1 MKILIMISKSTFGR
15 WSTPKKARA
24 RVTKPLLA
32 NRAALSSGT
41 DPLDRRM
48 YWSCTRW
55 KGNRNIATKVIH
67 LLTPPKMVIIAGA
80 GVFSGRNRVPTRPS
94 SLTWDLSTLSP
105 QLSFIQPQFFW
116 RPQIDSSWRQR
127 QRLVS
132 PFCNCYW
139 PGPTFAKS
147 CFDTS
152 RVMFLTY
159 RQWFAKAFARG
170 RRWQCEANIL
180 QMSFTVYHAQ
190 SFFSVI
196 LKQLT
201 LCYHWWQIHIVEV
214 WWCRSAKVLKHS
226 PVPHSLTTKDHHCGI
241 NTSISP
247 FFSLHPLPT
256 HNQPNWRIDTLASLL
271 LTSFSLFMSVVYNH
285 LWTPT

>member
-1 MKILIMISKSTFGR
+1 MIIIMISNSTFGR

-32 NRAALSSGT
+32 NRAGLSSGT

-116 RPQIDSSWRQR
+116 RLLIGSSWRQK

-152 RVMFLTY
+152 RVMFLTKSDLQKLLQVVGDDSVKQIFS
-159 RQWFAKAFARG
+159 RCHLLFTMH
-170 RRWQCEANIL
+170 NIF
-180 QMSFTVYHAQ
+180 QSYESSSPCVFTDGK
-190 SFFSVI
+190 F
-196 LKQLT
+196 
-201 LCYHWWQIHIVEV
+201 
-214 WWCRSAKVLKHS
+214 VL
-226 PVPHSLTTKDHHCGI
+226 
-241 NTSISP
+241 
-247 FFSLHPLPT
+247 
-256 HNQPNWRIDTLASLL
+256 
-271 LTSFSLFMSVVYNH
+271 
-285 LWTPT
+285 